1 VQKFLLFSFVI
12 FIIIPVF
19 SQDEETKVLNDS
31 LKNIELYNIAI
42 KPSKSAFYSAI
53 LPGLGQAYN
62 KDYWKIP
69 LVYGALGSGIYFYD
83 FNNNKY
89 HTYRTAYKLK
99 KLGQENDYPNISL
112 ETLERAQ
119 KYHKKYRDLSILVTT
134 GLYVLQ
140 IVEASVDAHIQY
152 HNTDTELSYGP
163 TILKDP
169 INGSIVIGTGVL
181 FSF

>member
-1 VQKFLLFSFVI
+1 MQKLLLFLLML
-12 FIIIPVF
+12 FIITPVF
-19 SQDEETKVLNDS
+19 SQDEENKILNDS
-31 LKNIELYNIAI
+31 LKNIEIYNIAI

-69 LVYGALGSGIYFYD
+69 IVYGALGSGIYFYD

-89 HTYRTAYKLK
+89 QTYRTAYKLK
-99 KLGQENDYPNISL
+99 KIGQESDYPYLTL

-119 KYHKKYRDLSILVTT
+119 KYHKKYRDLSILVTA

-152 HNTDTELSYGP
+152 HNTDSDLSYGP

-169 INGSIVIGTGVL
+169 INGSMVIGTGVS